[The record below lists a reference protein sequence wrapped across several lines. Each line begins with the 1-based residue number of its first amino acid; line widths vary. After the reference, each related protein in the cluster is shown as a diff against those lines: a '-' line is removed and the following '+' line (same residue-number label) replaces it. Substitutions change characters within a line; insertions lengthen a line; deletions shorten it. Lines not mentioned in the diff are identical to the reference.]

1 MALPFHDETV
11 LLLSYADDLALVVSR
26 RGDKLRR
33 TQHALDLISKKCE
46 ELGLKFSTEKSRAM
60 MVKAASQPTLR
71 GSSACKE
78 LLGWL
83 AWTSSCQYLG
93 VLVDKRLSFT
103 AHVACIPE
111 GENAGQAG

>member
-11 LLLSYADDLALVVSR
+11 LLLSYADDLALVVSG

-71 GSSACKE
+71 GSSACKDNVGLAGLDQ
-78 LLGWL
+78 LLSVPRG
-83 AWTSSCQYLG
+83 AG
-93 VLVDKRLSFT
+93 
-103 AHVACIPE
+103 
-111 GENAGQAG
+111 GQAAVLHSPRRLYT